1 MVSVYVD
8 LIRYVFT
15 KAELLE
21 VRDRLQHVCV
31 MYDG

>member
-21 VRDRLQHVCV
+21 VSCLCS
-31 MYDG
+31 MCA